1 MILHTAE
8 LDDALASI
16 SLSKYTVCAGIN
28 QTTLR
33 TICNHIAP
41 KLECMLMW
49 SYHKSLCNSLLLM
62 PPSPVPPPQTISSV
76 Y

>member
-28 QTTLR
+28 HMF
-33 TICNHIAP
+33 NHT
-41 KLECMLMW
+41 ENNM
-49 SYHKSLCNSLLLM
+49 
-62 PPSPVPPPQTISSV
+62 
-76 Y
+76 

>member
-41 KLECMLMW
+41 KLECMLM
-49 SYHKSLCNSLLLM
+49 
-62 PPSPVPPPQTISSV
+62 
-76 Y
+76 